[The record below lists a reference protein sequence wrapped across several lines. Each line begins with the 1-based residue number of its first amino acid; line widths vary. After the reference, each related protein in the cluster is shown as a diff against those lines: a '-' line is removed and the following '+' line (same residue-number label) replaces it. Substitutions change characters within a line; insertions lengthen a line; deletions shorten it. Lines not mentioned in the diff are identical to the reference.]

1 MCHLSFAPAIFEF
14 GQSIFVRTAGDGIKC
29 DPHREKVHADDCWNK
44 DQGKISNHSN
54 RLRRRATF
62 NRR

>member
-29 DPHREKVHADDCWNK
+29 APHREKVHADDCWEQRPGQ
-44 DQGKISNHSN
+44 D
-54 RLRRRATF
+54 F
-62 NRR
+62 